1 VVAEAIAA
9 GKVVICEKYLARTFG
24 EACITVEADEI
35 DRTIG
40 EYLDQPAKYVDQVT
54 RSQNYIRRFTRENFE
69 LNWSALLDGGGVPC
83 V

>member
-24 EACITVEADEI
+24 KACITVEPDEI

-54 RSQNYIRRFTRENFE
+54 RSQNYIRRFTREKFE
-69 LNWSALLDGGGVPC
+69 SNWSALLDGGGVPC